1 MLNRTGLLYM
11 SREFPYPGGMCISHH
26 ERNEDEGTGICE
38 LGGRNRK
45 LRKSHDNLD
54 GNYEMKCY
62 GSPSPV
68 RRQQFKPTTQLDG
81 KRLLPKRTS
90 KKEL

>member
-38 LGGRNRK
+38 LGGRNMEAEK
-45 LRKSHDNLD
+45 IS
-54 GNYEMKCY
+54 
-62 GSPSPV
+62 
-68 RRQQFKPTTQLDG
+68 
-81 KRLLPKRTS
+81 
-90 KKEL
+90 